1 MIISFDLD
9 DTLIPGMKQF
19 PVERKSILSRLISRE
34 SIREGTVRLMKQLR
48 QDNHQLYVYT
58 TSYRSPAYIRRLFW
72 SYGIRLD
79 KVINK
84 SIHDKTL
91 GKTAGS
97 ISKYPPAF
105 NIDVHIDDSP
115 GVAIEGERHHFNTII
130 VAEQDSDW
138 TAILLQQLKKYSIVL

>member
-1 MIISFDLD
+1 
-9 DTLIPGMKQF
+9 MKQF
-19 PVERKSILSRLISRE
+19 PVERKSIWQRLISRE
-34 SIREGTVRLMKQLR
+34 CIRAGTVRLMKQLR
-48 QDNHQLYVYT
+48 QDNHRLYVYT
-58 TSYRSPAYIRRLFW
+58 TSYRSPAYINRLFL

-79 KVINK
+79 KIINK

-115 GVAIEGERHHFNTII
+115 GVAMEGERHHFNTII
-130 VAEQDSDW
+130 VAERDSEW
-138 TAILLQQLKKYSIVL
+138 TEMILRALGELRNFR